1 MSDFNKKFQLGG
13 KPFIIAAVTYII
25 GYSLLHWIFYLKYYL
40 IPVKEMV
47 FLFWLPFLFAW
58 LPVWIWVKPAL
69 RNFNFRRKDDPEFKL
84 SALASFLIA
93 IPAIIAQHYLETATG
108 ALTSLNSIYEYATKP
123 ATRYYSIRTQFLGKD
138 LMGVSYSTDLSGKYN
153 KNYNMHA
160 AVAIPIFE
168 KASDTVGVR
177 KSEYWLIQKYSKTIS
192 NRKNDIEKRNE
203 YERFKAESL
212 ANFDTLNLKNITY
225 LQHIKNADLQ
235 DTYERAVYSS
245 LTEVPYRPVLFLFKT
260 DPFEKRNG
268 NTLYWFA
275 GTFVAAIIVWFLIIS
290 ALDLK
295 EKSLI

>member
-1 MSDFNKKFQLGG
+1 M
-13 KPFIIAAVTYII
+13 
-25 GYSLLHWIFYLKYYL
+25 
-40 IPVKEMV
+40 
-47 FLFWLPFLFAW
+47 
-58 LPVWIWVKPAL
+58 KPAL
-69 RNFNFRRKDDPEFKL
+69 RNFNFRRKGDPEFKL

-192 NRKNDIEKRNE
+192 NRKNDIEKEMNMSVLR
-203 YERFKAESL
+203 RKVL
-212 ANFDTLNLKNITY
+212 QTLIL
-225 LQHIKNADLQ
+225 
-235 DTYERAVYSS
+235 
-245 LTEVPYRPVLFLFKT
+245 
-260 DPFEKRNG
+260 
-268 NTLYWFA
+268 
-275 GTFVAAIIVWFLIIS
+275 
-290 ALDLK
+290 
-295 EKSLI
+295 

>member
-1 MSDFNKKFQLGG
+1 MSDLIRKFRLGG
-13 KPFIIAAVTYII
+13 RPFIKAAVIFI
-25 GYSLLHWIFYLKYYL
+25 GIYSLLHWVLYLKYYL

-69 RNFNFRRKDDPEFKL
+69 RNFKFRRKDDPEFKL

-108 ALTSLNSIYEYATKP
+108 ALTSLNSIYEYAKKP
-123 ATRYYSIRTQFLGKD
+123 ATRYFSIRRQFLDKH
-138 LMGVSYSTDLSGKYN
+138 LMGVSYGTSVSGRHN
-153 KNYNMHA
+153 NNYNMYV
-160 AVAIPIFE
+160 AVALPIFE
-168 KASDTVGVR
+168 KASDTVGTR

-192 NRKNDIEKRNE
+192 NRKSNIEKGNE

-212 ANFDTLNLKNITY
+212 ADFDTLNLKNITY
-225 LQHIKNADLQ
+225 LQHIKNVDLL

-245 LTEVPYRPVLFLFKT
+245 SMQVPYRPVLFLFKT

-268 NTLYWFA
+268 NKLYWFA
-275 GTFVAAIIVWFLIIS
+275 GVFAFSIIVWFLIIS
-290 ALDLK
+290 FLSLK
-295 EKSLI
+295 QKF